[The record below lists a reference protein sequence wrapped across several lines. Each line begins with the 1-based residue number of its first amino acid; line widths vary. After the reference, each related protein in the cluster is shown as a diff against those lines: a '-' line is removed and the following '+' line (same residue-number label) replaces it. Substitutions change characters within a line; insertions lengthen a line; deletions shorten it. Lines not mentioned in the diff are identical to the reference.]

1 MISLNQQALYEISP
15 FTPKKAIL
23 WGAHYARND
32 NDSVIL
38 SETQCS

>member
-15 FTPKKAIL
+15 ILKKGYFV
-23 WGAHYARND
+23 GAHYARND